1 MGDGSESGEPVS
13 GEQAGGMEGVRIIQA
28 SWASVVLFAAVAVP
42 AAYGVDALD
51 RLAATTSLTLFL
63 VSLPIWVY
71 AFLKAVARTARGDD
85 VAVASLFFLQ
95 GSAPRD
101 VRWHLM
107 GALAACLVV
116 TVATAAADPFGVLVP
131 MMPLGLAGL
140 WGARHG
146 RYPPRPTGSPRR
158 SNGRPGQ

>member
-1 MGDGSESGEPVS
+1 MSGEQAG

-28 SWASVVLFAAVAVP
+28 SWVSVALFAAVAVP
-42 AAYGVDALD
+42 AAYGVDALE
-51 RLAATTSLTLFL
+51 RLAATTSLILFL
-63 VSLPIWVY
+63 VSLPVWVY

-116 TVATAAADPFGVLVP
+116 TAATAAADPFGVLVP

>member
-1 MGDGSESGEPVS
+1 MD
-13 GEQAGGMEGVRIIQA
+13 GVRIVQA
-28 SWASVVLFAAVAVP
+28 SWASVALFAAVAVP
-42 AAYGVDALD
+42 AALGADVLDGV
-51 RLAATTSLTLFL
+51 ATATCLVLFL
-63 VSLPIWVY
+63 ASLPIWVY

-85 VAVASLFFLQ
+85 IAVASLFFLQ